1 MALVQGGPP
10 EWVWERPADML
21 RWTVTPSPARNGDH
35 TVFELRLDCGMQ
47 VLRVHFFN
55 EEEMRQLIDA
65 VSAAVDLGKVRP
77 S

>member
-1 MALVQGGPP
+1 MGLVQGGPP

-21 RWTVTPSPARNGDH
+21 RWTVTPSPAPDGKH
-35 TVFELRLDCGMQ
+35 TNYQVRLDCGMQ
-47 VLRVHFFN
+47 VLKMHFFN

-65 VSAAVDLGKVRP
+65 VGASVDLGKVRP